1 MKKIIS
7 LIAILMSLVMLVTNA
22 PVLANDV
29 TDKRDENFSY
39 FREGNMKG
47 PWTIINYHGKSKD
60 IKIPSKYR
68 KNKIE
73 GVYLDYLSYD
83 SSSVTENR
91 NKIES
96 IYLPATI
103 EWVAI
108 SGLKNLKKVT
118 ISKKNEF
125 LKVEGKFILSKDG
138 KELDSVLYST
148 KYPKIPKTV
157 RNIGGNSFSF
167 SNVRKVTFSK
177 NIKKLGIY
185 IFNGCKRLK
194 EVTIESKTLPKLER
208 GTFDYMKKGVK
219 FYVKNKTVAKDLKEN
234 LDGKGT
240 NADIYVKNKLVF
252 ENVK

>member
-1 MKKIIS
+1 MS
-7 LIAILMSLVMLVTNA
+7 VVILATGV

-29 TDKRDENFSY
+29 TEKRDENFVY
-39 FREGNMKG
+39 YREGNMKG
-47 PWTIINYHGKSKD
+47 PWIIIDYHGKSKNV
-60 IKIPSKYR
+60 KIPYKYR

-73 GVYLDYLSYD
+73 AVYLNDQYYNNDNSAMEKLD
-83 SSSVTENR
+83 
-91 NKIES
+91 KIES

-103 EWVAI
+103 EWVGI
-108 SGLKNLKKVT
+108 SGLKSLKKVT

-125 LKVEGKFILSKDG
+125 LKADGKFILSKNG
-138 KELDSVLYST
+138 KNLLSAFNV

-157 RNIGGNSFSF
+157 RNIGGEVFAY

-185 IFNGCKRLK
+185 MFNGCNRLK

-240 NADIYVKNKLVF
+240 NADIFVKNKIVF